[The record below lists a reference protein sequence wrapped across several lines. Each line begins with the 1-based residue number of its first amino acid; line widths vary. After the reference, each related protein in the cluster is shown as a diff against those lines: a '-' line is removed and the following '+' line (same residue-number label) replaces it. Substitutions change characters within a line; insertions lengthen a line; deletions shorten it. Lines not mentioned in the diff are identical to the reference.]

1 MKYDKAVEIRYG
13 DIRWK
18 TINYDVIRYDERPF
32 KTIKYDEVRY
42 DDKVR

>member
-1 MKYDKAVEIRYG
+1 MKYDKAVELRYD
-13 DIRWK
+13 DIRCQ

-32 KTIKYDEVRY
+32 KKIKYDEVRH